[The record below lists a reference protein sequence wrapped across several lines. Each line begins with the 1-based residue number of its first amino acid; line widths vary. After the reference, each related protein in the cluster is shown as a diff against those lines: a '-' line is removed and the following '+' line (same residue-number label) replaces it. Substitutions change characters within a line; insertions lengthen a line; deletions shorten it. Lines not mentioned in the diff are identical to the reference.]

1 MAASSST
8 TSVKKTKMVA
18 KKTTEENKIVDE
30 TGGGNTTNNSL
41 LAQTYQKKTDKQ
53 HVLDAPDTY
62 TGSMDL
68 TDYET
73 YIFNDELGTIIPK
86 QIQIIPG
93 LYKLFDEGVVN
104 CRDHC
109 VRMAQAI
116 AASSSG
122 GEGASKPPK
131 HIPVSTIDI
140 SIAANG
146 TITMINDGN
155 GIDIEKHPEYDIWI
169 PELIFGHLRTS
180 TNYDKTQKKIVGGKN
195 GFGFKLVLIWSTWGR
210 IETVDHVRGLKY
222 IQEFADNL
230 NTIKPPTISK
240 CTTAKPYTKV
250 SFIPDYARLKL
261 SAGLSPDMLSL
272 FKRRVYD
279 IAAITDKNIKVKYN
293 GEMIPVKHFQQYVD
307 LYIGAKT
314 TTARLYEEANERWEY
329 VVCLAPKEEFTHV
342 SFVNG
347 IYTGKGGKHIDY
359 IINQIVR
366 KLSAFIKQKKKVDV
380 KPATIKE
387 QLMLF
392 VRCDIENPSFD
403 SQTKDYMNTPITSF
417 GSTCEVSDKFIEKI
431 AKMGVMDAACAL
443 TEVKENKA
451 AKKTDGTKS
460 KTIRG
465 IPKLIDANWA
475 GTEKSDQTLIIFCEG
490 DSAKAGIVSGLS
502 TADRNTV
509 GVYPMRGKMFNVR
522 GEQKKRIFENK
533 EVNEIKQIL
542 GLETGKTYTLESA
555 KKSLRYGKVVFMTDQ
570 DLDGSH
576 IKGLC
581 INLFDSEWETLLDI
595 PGFLGFMNTPII
607 KARKGTTGGGSKEEE
622 LAFYNEGEYN
632 LWKQSTLET
641 DLKKWTIK
649 YYKGLGTSTAKE
661 FKEYFAQKK
670 LVEFTSSGQNS
681 KDAIDMAFNKKRA
694 QDRKDWLIAYDRNVY
709 LDTNRNTVKYEDFIK
724 EELVHFSKYDCDRSI
739 PNMVDG
745 FKTSLRKIAY
755 TCFKRNLTKSI
766 KVAQLSGSVSEMSCY
781 HHGEQSLNGAIVGMA
796 QNFVGANNI
805 NILVP
810 NGQFGTRLQ
819 GGEDSASERYIF
831 THLNPLA
838 RLIFPDADDMI
849 LTYLND
855 DGTLVEPVHYAPII
869 PMLLVNGSKGIGTGF
884 SSEFLC
890 YNPLA
895 IIDAVQSI
903 LQNPL
908 PTPAIK
914 LEPYYAGFKGTIS
927 EISENKY
934 LFKGTYEVLAG
945 GKQVRVTE
953 LPIGT
958 WTDDYKAYIEDLIT
972 KGDQIKDYTDMST
985 DTKVDIT
992 VTFISSDV
1000 LKDLL
1005 KSTGAAAGTDQPD
1018 CGNGLE
1024 KLLKLSTTKSTTNM
1038 HAFDENEKL
1047 VKFANVDEVLRRFV
1061 NVRLRF
1067 YVLRKAYKI
1076 KELEK
1081 ITLKLSNIARFIT
1094 EILEDKIELRR
1105 KKSDEVATLLKD
1117 RGYSTA
1123 NLSESCPEGSYNYL
1137 VKLPM
1142 DSVTIENVEKIIK
1155 DKDEKLSE
1163 LELLKATSEEQLW
1176 MTELGILREKYIVFA
1191 NAAAS
1196 TEMNDSLVKSVVKK
1210 VVKKKIQVVA

>member
-1 MAASSST
+1 MSSSSSKVSAMT
-8 TSVKKTKMVA
+8 ENKTKII
-18 KKTTEENKIVDE
+18 KKKNVEPSTASAVDIS
-30 TGGGNTTNNSL
+30 NNS

-73 YIFNDELGTIIPK
+73 YIFNDELNTIIPK

-109 VRMAQAI
+109 VRMAQSI
-116 AASSSG
+116 ASSNP
-122 GEGASKPPK
+122 GANEESKNKTSQKADLKTTPF
-131 HIPVSTIDI
+131 IPVSCIDI
-140 SIAANG
+140 SIANDG
-146 TITMINDGN
+146 TITMMNDGN

-195 GFGFKLVLIWSTWGR
+195 GFGFKLVLIWSTWGKV
-210 IETVDHVRGLKY
+210 ETVDHIRGLKY
-222 IQEFADNL
+222 VQEFEDNL
-230 NTIKPPTISK
+230 NVIKPPTITK
-240 CTTAKPYTKV
+240 CSTTKPYTKV
-250 SFIPDYARLKL
+250 SFKPDYARLKIHN
-261 SAGLSPDMLSL
+261 GLSPDMLSL

-293 GEMIPVKHFQQYVD
+293 GETVPVKHFQQYVD
-307 LYIGAKT
+307 LYIGAKSET
-314 TTARLYEEANERWEY
+314 VRIYEEANERWEY
-329 VVCLAPKEEFTHV
+329 VVCLAPKEEFTQV

-451 AKKTDGTKS
+451 AKKTDGAKTKN
-460 KTIRG
+460 IRG

-475 GTEKSDQTLIIFCEG
+475 GTDKSDQTIIIFCEG

-502 TADRNTV
+502 TADRNTI

-542 GLETGKTYTLESA
+542 GLETGKAYTPESA
-555 KKSLRYGKVVFMTDQ
+555 KKCLRYGKVVFMTDQ

-607 KARKGTTGGGSKEEE
+607 KARKGSGAKEEE
-622 LAFYNEGEYN
+622 MAFYNEGEYN
-632 LWKQSTLET
+632 NWKKATTEL

-661 FKEYFAQKK
+661 FKEYFAEKK

-681 KDAIDMAFNKKRA
+681 KNAIDMAFNKKRA
-694 QDRKDWLIAYDRNVY
+694 QDRKDWLIAYDRNLY
-709 LDTNRNTVKYEDFIK
+709 LDTNRSNVKYEDFIK

-739 PNMVDG
+739 PNMMDG
-745 FKTSLRKIAY
+745 LKTSLRKILY

-805 NILVP
+805 NLLVP

-831 THLNPLA
+831 THLNPLT
-838 RLIFPDADDMI
+838 RLIFPETDDMI
-849 LTYLND
+849 LNYLND

-890 YNPLA
+890 YNPIH
-895 IIDAVQSI
+895 IIDAVKTI
-903 LQNPL
+903 LENPYS
-908 PTPAIK
+908 TSEIK
-914 LEPYYAGFKGTIS
+914 LDPYYEGFKGTIS

-934 LFKGTYEVLAG
+934 LFKGTYELLPG
-945 GKQVRVTE
+945 GKQVRITE

-958 WTDDYKAYIEDLIT
+958 WTDDYKAYIEELIN
-972 KGDQIKDYTDMST
+972 KGDQIKDYMDMST
-985 DTKVDIT
+985 DTKIDIT
-992 VTFISSDV
+992 VTFNSSDI
-1000 LKDLL
+1000 L
-1005 KSTGAAAGTDQPD
+1005 KSLSTADQTAD
-1018 CGNGLE
+1018 LTSCNALE
-1024 KLLKLSTTKSTTNM
+1024 KLLKLYTTKSTTNM

-1047 VKFANVDEVLRRFV
+1047 VKFNKVDEVIRLFIA
-1061 NVRLRF
+1061 VRLRF
-1067 YVLRKAYKI
+1067 YRERKAHKI
-1076 KELEK
+1076 QELKK
-1081 ITLKLSNIARFIT
+1081 ITLKLSNIARFIN
-1094 EILEDKIELRR
+1094 EILDDKIDLRR
-1105 KKSDEVATLLKD
+1105 KKSAEIELILKD
-1117 RGYSTA
+1117 REYDLLVSD
-1123 NLSESCPEGSYNYL
+1123 SCLEGSYNYL
-1137 VKLPM
+1137 IKLPM
-1142 DSVTIENVEKIIK
+1142 DSVTEENVEKIIK
-1155 DKDEKLSE
+1155 DRDHKLQE
-1163 LELLKATSEEQLW
+1163 LAILQATSEEQLW
-1176 MTELGILREKYIVFA
+1176 LTELDLLREKYIEFRNNITITSSDTV
-1191 NAAAS
+1191 
-1196 TEMNDSLVKSVVKK
+1196 TVKK
-1210 VVKKKIQVVA
+1210 VVKKKKLLVV